1 MRKGDNPVN
10 KTRLIVP
17 LLCGALL
24 MALIFSTG
32 CQSGPQSEEP
42 SYADEA
48 FLVDLGKGLDRRWD
62 LSDQLEENNP
72 GGAVTAEQLEELVQ
86 AELDS
91 IEKYAGEKFEDTK
104 LQELAISYINALK
117 DTQNAS
123 DAYASQTDISSYQK
137 WQTVY
142 NNRAMILKDILDNY
156 DVQTSEK
163 HDATRSQLLSS
174 GTIAQEAADVEAA
187 LQVIADSIQFT
198 FSDDGWGNIT
208 GSATATNNSGISFVT
223 AQFDVQLYDE
233 NGVRLET
240 TYANV
245 DNWNDG
251 ETVNLDIYV
260 SSQTMPASVKIVPS
274 YYDVQN

>member
-1 MRKGDNPVN
+1 MK
-10 KTRLIVP
+10 KTRLILP

-174 GTIAQEAADVEAA
+174 GTIAQETADVEAA